1 MGLFKDIN
9 DRINELLCASDIIS
23 RQEQEKK
30 LEIAK
35 REQARREKIARVK
48 RQKIEKETRK
58 NEWNTVKDEIYSR
71 YRLPIADDAKKF
83 ARDVLNSGMSSLEED
98 LDTVS
103 VFFITDERV
112 VRKVYINSGY
122 RGIDDYAKNLIRH
135 AFIGGPITAT
145 LLRRLKLLED
155 ARMDGKVIDTEIDID
170 GFPPHGKIMYAVDEI
185 ELDGQVIPARRKFSI
200 RCEMTATITE
210 GFRTGPFV
218 SYDELYLSAKEE
230 IEQITDEDIYTYVT
244 NKDIKKAK
252 NKDTKNKDT
261 KNKDAKNK
269 DAKSKDIKNEDD
281 IDASEGRRYEKIY
294 KIKVCPHGTDKT
306 LYCNICHG
314 DIIVSPSKK
323 KVIGICLDTSGSM
336 GGNKLTGAKTA
347 VINIL
352 ERIPANSNI
361 QVVLIIFD
369 SDLPTSIADII
380 SFGTKYTGLTKR
392 SAISRIKNVL
402 PGGSTPLYDA
412 VNYFLDGI
420 WSGAENSEETHLLLD
435 ENRIFFPY
443 TYLIMVSDGEENQ
456 SSLTNIIY
464 KGRTGRDAF
473 FAKLGSY
480 RNAGLI
486 TDIIPLAY
494 GDSNATLIG
503 ELKKISGK
511 KSIKEASP
519 ENIVESLASNIDSI
533 LCGEDNLKMMGL
545 SMDGKDN
552 D

>member
-30 LEIAK
+30 LEMVR
-35 REQARREKIARVK
+35 REHARQEKIARVK
-48 RQKIEKETRK
+48 RHKIGKEVRK
-58 NEWNTVKDEIYSR
+58 KEWHNVKDEIYSR
-71 YRLPIADDAKKF
+71 YSLPIADDAKKI
-83 ARDVLNSGMSSLEED
+83 ARDLLNNKILSFEKD

-112 VRKVYINSGY
+112 VMNRYIEGGY
-122 RGIDDYAKNLIRH
+122 KAIDEYAKNLIRH
-135 AFIGGPITAT
+135 AFIGGPITST
-145 LLRRLKLLED
+145 LLRRLKILED
-155 ARMDGKVIDTEIDID
+155 AKIDGRVIDTEIDID
-170 GFPPHGKIMYAVDEI
+170 GFPPHGKIMYAIEEI

-200 RCEMTATITE
+200 RCEMTATLTE

-218 SYDELYLSAKEE
+218 SYDKLYLSAKEE
-230 IEQITDEDIYTYVT
+230 MEQVTDEEIETT
-244 NKDIKKAK
+244 ANNKDIKNKDIK
-252 NKDTKNKDT
+252 NKDKRNKDTKNKDD
-261 KNKDAKNK
+261 N
-269 DAKSKDIKNEDD
+269 
-281 IDASEGRRYEKIY
+281 DASKGREYGKIY

-306 LYCNICHG
+306 LYCSKCDG

-323 KVIGICLDTSGSM
+323 KVIGICMDTSGSM
-336 GGNKLTGAKTA
+336 SGDKLSGAKIA

-352 ERIPANSNI
+352 ERIPISDNI
-361 QVVLIIFD
+361 QVVLIVFD
-369 SDLPTSIADII
+369 SDLEMSLDDII
-380 SFGTKYTGLTKR
+380 PFGTKYTGLIR
-392 SAISRIKNVL
+392 SSAISRIKNIL

-412 VNYFLDGI
+412 INYFLDGI
-420 WSGAENSEETHLLLD
+420 WSGAESFGESHGETHFLID
-435 ENRIFFPY
+435 ESRIFFPY

-456 SSLTNIIY
+456 SSLKNIIY
-464 KGRTGRDAF
+464 KGRTGKDAF

-480 RNAGLI
+480 RDAGLI

-494 GDSNATLIG
+494 GEGESNETLIR

-511 KSIKEASP
+511 NSINEASP
-519 ENIVESLASNIDSI
+519 ENILESLKRSVDSI